1 MANTTSAID
10 YLTAKHPPAG
20 QLVNVLFGDE
30 PYLIHSVLQAFKESN
45 LSGEDADFGLVQLDC
60 STAAWCDVVDALATR
75 PLFGTGGRLVILQ
88 DADDFVKQY
97 RSNIEDYAKAPTTDG
112 VLVLTV
118 QTWQKNTRLYKQ
130 NDKTGLQIDCRKP
143 SEKQLVTWLC
153 KEAKRRFGFN
163 LPAESAREMVEI
175 IGCEIGVLEQ
185 ELEKLALVTDTKTPL
200 TPTQIRERV
209 GGWRTKKAWDML
221 DAACDGD
228 ASEAIKQLQRLIH
241 AGQHPIAILGQI
253 AHSLRHFA
261 LATQIYRRAEKQGR
275 RISLRAALE
284 ATGVQHYFLQKAE
297 RRLKRLGR
305 HRAGDLYRWLLDA
318 DLAMKGRSSLL
329 PRARLVLE
337 QLLVRIAVPSDISVG
352 PSPAMAILRR
362 SG

>member
-10 YLTAKHPPAG
+10 YLTAKNPPAG
-20 QLVNVLFGDE
+20 ELVNVLFGDE

-45 LSGEDADFGLVQLDC
+45 LSGEDADFGLIQLDC

-75 PLFGTGGRLVILQ
+75 QLFGTGGRLVILE
-88 DADDFVKQY
+88 DADDFVSKY

-130 NDKTGLQIDCRKP
+130 NDKTGLQIDCKKP
-143 SEKQLVTWLC
+143 AEKQLVTWIR

-209 GGWRTKKAWDML
+209 GSWRTKKAWDML

-228 ASEAIKQLQRLIH
+228 ANEAIKQLQRLIH

-284 ATGVQHYFLQKAE
+284 ATGVRHFFLHDAE

-305 HRAGDLYRWLLDA
+305 HRASDLYRWLLDA
-318 DLAMKGRSSLL
+318 DLAMKGRSSPL
-329 PRARLVLE
+329 PRARLILE
-337 QLLVRIAVPSDISVG
+337 QLLVRIAVRSDISVG